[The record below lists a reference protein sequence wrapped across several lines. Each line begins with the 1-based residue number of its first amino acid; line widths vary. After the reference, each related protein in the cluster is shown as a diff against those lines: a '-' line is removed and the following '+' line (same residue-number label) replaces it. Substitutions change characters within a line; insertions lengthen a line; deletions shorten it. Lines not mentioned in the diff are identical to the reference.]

1 MAKRSVTLAD
11 VAKRAGVSPTTVSYV
26 LNRTKTR
33 ISISQ
38 GTRKRVQQAAKDLG
52 YRPHPAARALR
63 GKGTHLLGLILRE
76 IDDAFFAELV
86 EVIRDTAKLQGYD
99 LVLGYARS
107 DAREALA
114 VSEVLDLR
122 QCDGLL
128 LLGDL
133 KESVDDL
140 DLLSDLWADH
150 HVVSVCRG
158 SGELVRAGP
167 SISVD
172 NRRGVEL
179 ALEYLVGLGHKRIAF
194 LDTGRQMGDLW
205 ERADAYRKYM
215 VDRFG
220 AVPGGY
226 LQSNENSYEGGC
238 RGMRGLLHLASRPTA
253 VLAADDTMAIGAL
266 RAAGEEGFEVP
277 RDISLVGFD
286 GIKIGAY
293 LTPALTTIRQP
304 IIEIGQKA
312 VQQLLS
318 LVESDSPTSSNTR
331 VVTQPEF
338 VIRESCDLPREV

>member
-26 LNRTKTR
+26 LNRTDTQIR
-33 ISISQ
+33 ISQ
-38 GTRKRVQQAAKDLG
+38 ETRKRVQRAAKELG

-86 EVIRDTAKLQGYD
+86 EVISDAARAQGYD

-107 DAREALA
+107 NAREALV
-114 VSEVLDLR
+114 VSEILDLR

-140 DLLSDLWADH
+140 DLLSDLWTDH

-158 SGELVRAGP
+158 SGDLVQAGP
-167 SISVD
+167 SINVD
-172 NRRGVEL
+172 NRRGAEI

-194 LDTGRQMGDLW
+194 LDAGRRGDLW
-205 ERADAYRKYM
+205 ERADAYREFM
-215 VDRFG
+215 VGRFDT
-220 AVPGGY
+220 VPDGY
-226 LQSNENSYEGGC
+226 FQSNENSYEGGR
-238 RGMRGLLHLASRPTA
+238 RGMRELLHLASKPTA

-266 RAAGEEGFEVP
+266 RATGEEGFEVP
-277 RDISLVGFD
+277 REMSLVGFD
-286 GIKIGAY
+286 GIEIGAY

-304 IIEIGQKA
+304 IVEIGQKA
-312 VQQLLS
+312 VQLLLS
-318 LVESDSPTSSNTR
+318 LVEDDSPSSSNTR
-331 VVTQPEF
+331 VITQPEL
-338 VIRESCDLPREV
+338 VVRESCASPREA

>member
-1 MAKRSVTLAD
+1 MGKRSVTLAD
-11 VAKRAGVSPTTVSYV
+11 VAKRAGVSSTTVSYV
-26 LNRTKTR
+26 LNRTDTR
-33 ISISQ
+33 IRISKE
-38 GTRKRVQQAAKDLG
+38 TRKRVQQVAKELG

-86 EVIRDTAKLQGYD
+86 EVIRDAAKLQGYD

-114 VSEVLDLR
+114 VSEILDLR

-140 DLLSDLWADH
+140 ELLSDLWAEH

-158 SGELVRAGP
+158 SENLVRTGP

-172 NRRGVEL
+172 NRRGARI
-179 ALEYLVGLGHKRIAF
+179 ALEYLIELGHERIAF
-194 LDTGRQMGDLW
+194 LDTGRHMGDLW
-205 ERADAYRKYM
+205 ERADAYRQFM
-215 VDRFG
+215 VDRRG
-220 AVPGGY
+220 AVPDGFF
-226 LQSNENSYEGGC
+226 QAAENSYAGGW
-238 RGMRGLLHLASRPTA
+238 RGMRELLNLAFKPTA
-253 VLAADDTMAIGAL
+253 VLAADDTMGIGAL
-266 RAAGEEGFEVP
+266 RAASEEGFEVP

-304 IIEIGQKA
+304 TGEIGQKA
-312 VQQLLS
+312 VELLLG
-318 LVESDSPTSSNTR
+318 LVEGGSFSSPDAHI
-331 VVTQPEF
+331 VTQPEL
-338 VIRESCDLPREV
+338 VVRESCDLPREA

>member
-1 MAKRSVTLAD
+1 MAKRSVTLVD

-26 LNRTKTR
+26 LNRTETQIR
-33 ISISQ
+33 ISQ
-38 GTRKRVQQAAKDLG
+38 ETRKRVQHAARELG
-52 YRPHPAARALR
+52 YRPNPAARALR

-86 EVIRDTAKLQGYD
+86 EVISDAARVRGYD

-107 DAREALA
+107 SAREALA
-114 VSEVLDLR
+114 VSEILDLR

-133 KESVDDL
+133 KESADDL
-140 DLLSDLWADH
+140 DLLSDLWTEH

-158 SGELVRAGP
+158 SGDLVQDGP

-172 NRRGVEL
+172 NRKGADI
-179 ALEYLVGLGHKRIAF
+179 ALEYLVGLGHERIAF

-205 ERADAYRKYM
+205 ERADAYREFM
-215 VDRFG
+215 TDRFG
-220 AVPGGY
+220 AVPDGY
-226 LQSNENSYEGGC
+226 FQADENSYEGG
-238 RGMRGLLHLASRPTA
+238 RRSMRELLHLVSRPTA
-253 VLAADDTMAIGAL
+253 ALAADDTMAIGAL

-277 RDISLVGFD
+277 RELSLVGFD

-304 IIEIGQKA
+304 IGEIGQKA
-312 VQQLLS
+312 VQLLLS
-318 LVESDSPTSSNTR
+318 LVEADSPSSSNTR
-331 VVTQPEF
+331 VVTQPEL
-338 VIRESCDLPREV
+338 VVRESCDSPHEA